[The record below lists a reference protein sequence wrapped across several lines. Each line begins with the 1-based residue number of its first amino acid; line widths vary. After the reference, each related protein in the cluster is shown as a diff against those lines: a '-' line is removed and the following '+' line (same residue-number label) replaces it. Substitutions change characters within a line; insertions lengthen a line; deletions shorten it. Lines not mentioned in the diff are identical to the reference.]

1 MVYQEYSGLGRQG
14 FSPSLQYLY
23 DTVSGVYRPV
33 RATDFAN
40 ATISVTGNVSIDDF
54 ITLSGNS
61 SVGITGGY
69 IGISGTANVNVTN
82 AVLAVSG
89 IANISNTILAV
100 SGATNSTIQNALL
113 ATSGNSTII
122 NNVAVNGAVGITG
135 QPIYTTGT
143 VNSTIQNALLAV
155 SGNSTVINNVAV
167 NGAVGITGQPINV
180 TGYNFPVGATTVSN
194 STVSGSNGTVLA
206 ANSNRKSFFVQ
217 NNGTGNA
224 VFVAYVAGAS
234 TAVRNIVLKPGTAAD
249 DGLGGSLTD
258 DIWKGIVSV
267 SGVTPRFDAWEIV

>member
-69 IGISGTANVNVTN
+69 IGISGTANVNITN
-82 AVLAVSG
+82 
-89 IANISNTILAV
+89 
-100 SGATNSTIQNALL
+100 
-113 ATSGNSTII
+113 
-122 NNVAVNGAVGITG
+122 
-135 QPIYTTGT
+135 PI
-143 VNSTIQNALLAV
+143 LAV

-167 NGAVGITGQPINV
+167 NGAVGITGQPVNV

-224 VFVAYVAGAS
+224 IFVAYVAGAS
-234 TAVRNIVLKPGTAAD
+234 TAVRNIILKPGTAAD

-258 DIWKGIVSV
+258 DIWKGIVSI
-267 SGVTPRFDAWEIV
+267 SGVTPRFDAWEVV

>member
-1 MVYQEYSGLGRQG
+1 MIYQEYSGLGRQG

-69 IGISGTANVNVTN
+69 VGISGTANVNITN
-82 AVLAVSG
+82 AILATSG
-89 IANISNTILAV
+89 TSNVTVQNAILAV
-100 SGATNSTIQNALL
+100 SGATNATIQNALL

-135 QPIYTTGT
+135 QPI
-143 VNSTIQNALLAV
+143 
-155 SGNSTVINNVAV
+155 
-167 NGAVGITGQPINV
+167 NV
-180 TGYNFPVGATTVSN
+180 TGYNFPVGATTVNN

-224 VFVAYVAGAS
+224 IFVAYVAGAS
-234 TAVRNIVLKPGTAAD
+234 TAVRNIILKPGTAAD

-258 DIWKGIVSV
+258 DIWKGVVSV